1 MAQDLTLRP
10 PTAVDGMAVHSLIA
24 ACPPLDTNSA
34 YCNLI
39 QCSHF
44 ASTSVLAEA
53 EGEVAG
59 FISGHRIPERPD
71 TLFIWQVA
79 VGESGRGQGL
89 AGRMLDA
96 IVDRAGN
103 EWIQY
108 METTITEDNA
118 ASWGLFQG
126 FATRRG
132 ATLEREVWFD
142 RDAHFKGSHDSEIR
156 ARIGPLFASDLRA
169 VAR

>member
-10 PTAVDGMAVHSLIA
+10 PTAADGMAVHSLIA

-53 EGEVAG
+53 KGEVAG

-79 VGESGRGQGL
+79 VGESGRGHGL

-142 RDAHFKGSHDSEIR
+142 REAHFKGSHDSEIR
-156 ARIGPLFASDLRA
+156 ARIGPLSASDLRA